1 MLLLFND
8 PLTLPEIYIELLVET
23 LVFLRL
29 PALDFK
35 DGLWIWWAIWCEGV
49 LIEGLCVGFEYN
61 TDPVLCLRRVCYAC
75 GVLAPVAIAYCF
87 NGFYF

>member
-1 MLLLFND
+1 MPANYFFLLSNPLILFCEFLQDTSKFLLLLFND

-35 DGLWIWWAIWCEGV
+35 DGL
-49 LIEGLCVGFEYN
+49 
-61 TDPVLCLRRVCYAC
+61 
-75 GVLAPVAIAYCF
+75 
-87 NGFYF
+87 